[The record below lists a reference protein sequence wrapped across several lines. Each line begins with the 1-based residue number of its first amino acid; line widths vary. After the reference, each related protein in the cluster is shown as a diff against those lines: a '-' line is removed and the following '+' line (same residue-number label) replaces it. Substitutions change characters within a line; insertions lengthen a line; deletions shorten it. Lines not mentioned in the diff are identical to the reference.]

1 MSTDPLVRG
10 WDWASID
17 SVRGTVVDVGGGRGA
32 VSIALARHFP
42 NIKFIVQDF
51 ADVVAGGPEDVP
63 AGLKDQVQFMAA
75 NCLDEQP
82 LRGKEVYFLRAVLHN
97 WPDDYCVRML
107 QNILPGELFSLLFT
121 ERP

>member
-42 NIKFIVQDF
+42 SIKFIVQDF
-51 ADVVAGGPEDVP
+51 ADVVAGGPEDV
-63 AGLKDQVQFMAA
+63 AAELKDQIQFMAA

-82 LRGKEVYFLRAVLHN
+82 IKGKEVYFLRAVLHN
-97 WPDDYCVRML
+97 WPDDYCIKIL
-107 QNILPGELFSLLFT
+107 QNILPGELFSFLFT